1 MARRVWSSLRAAQP
15 DPFQTFAGRTAV
27 GQELHGRVTE
37 RVPFGVF
44 VQVTDGI
51 EALVHLRE
59 LASTLVESPSD
70 VARTGDEVTVE
81 APRQARC
88 GSVRGMAGDRAE
100 TVLPRFVR
108 GSPTPLTGRSGRL
121 GRVSTSGK
129 SVYGHAQA
137 AVPETVRA

>member
-1 MARRVWSSLRAAQP
+1 MRAAQP

-37 RVPFGVF
+37 LVPFGVF
-44 VQVTDGI
+44 VQVTEGI
-51 EALVHLRE
+51 EGLVHLRE
-59 LASTLVESPSD
+59 LASTLAESPSD
-70 VARTGDEVTVE
+70 VVLTGDEITVE

-108 GSPTPLTGRSGRL
+108 GSPTLLTGRSGRL
-121 GRVSTSGK
+121 GRISTRGK